1 MPAPLRRRHR
11 HLRLLLVQRAD
22 RSAGGLWG
30 QRRGQL
36 ITLKKGQ
43 KLRAAYIDFGD
54 RFGSEKSY
62 RKNKLPASGVL
73 LEEKDIDIQQLKIDT
88 E

>member
-1 MPAPLRRRHR
+1 MPTGL
-11 HLRLLLVQRAD
+11 
-22 RSAGGLWG
+22 SSGGN
-30 QRRGQL
+30 QL

-73 LEEKDIDIQQLKIDT
+73 LEEKDIDIRQLKIDT